1 MTWTTTW
8 KRLHRF
14 FAVLVVL
21 ALPLQGQ
28 AVASM
33 SCHTLPAGLAASQPM
48 SAAGMGHSNQQ
59 TVVHLHEHAAG
70 HHQVSTP
77 ASNPL
82 TNDSHVTN
90 AAHPQSVALAEPT
103 DLPISPSDMMNA
115 ESCALCAAGCS
126 VAAPLPT
133 VYKSVSP
140 SPSDRQQPAWLI
152 TSAYTGV
159 VLDGLLRPPR

>member
-33 SCHTLPAGLAASQPM
+33 SCHTMPAGLAATQAM
-48 SAAGMGHSNQQ
+48 SAADMGHSHQQ
-59 TVVHLHEHAAG
+59 TVVHQHDHVAG

-82 TNDSHVTN
+82 THDSHVTTSAHSQIVAF
-90 AAHPQSVALAEPT
+90 AAPT
-103 DLPISPSDMMNA
+103 DLPSSPSDMMNA

-140 SPSDRQQPAWLI
+140 SPSDRQQPALLI